1 MRIEAK
7 YICDKCGMQSGFLD
21 RVFEK
26 QDSKPRLCG
35 PCQVRFKKVYES
47 WCEACE
53 FEQPKKRTWWVR

>member
-26 QDSKPRLCG
+26 QDSKPRLCE
-35 PCQVRFKKVYES
+35 PCLDRFKQVYAS
-47 WCEACE
+47 WCM
-53 FEQPKKRTWWVR
+53 FELETPKKRTWWTR